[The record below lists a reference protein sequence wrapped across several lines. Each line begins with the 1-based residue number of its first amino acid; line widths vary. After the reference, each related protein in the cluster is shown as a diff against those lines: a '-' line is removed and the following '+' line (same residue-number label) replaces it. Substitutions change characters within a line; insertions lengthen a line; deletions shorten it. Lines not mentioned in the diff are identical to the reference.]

1 MLGQQ
6 LKKENYHLFVFSIVK
21 KRLWS
26 SFSLKKCRW
35 LVPCERVVLI
45 YRKQHTTTFVT
56 CHHGI
61 VAVQQWF
68 YYALYIM
75 DCASRVDQIPCLF
88 FLNVPFRHNSPCIS
102 SSYVVLEE
110 EGDGGSAGL
119 IYKLSR
125 HNQIS
130 LNSCMHAQLSGKN
143 RHQHRSWVSPPSWII
158 YGLSLSTHTLCKI
171 LLHLK
176 CILTSAPTTKPIIQY
191 QKRGVKWDGRRGYI
205 TPFVRRFR
213 IIHTLLY

>member
-1 MLGQQ
+1 MYNLNAHFNIGFFFWKWNQPENWGVKYFHLLGQYNSR
-6 LKKENYHLFVFSIVK
+6 LYHFLFCFFHSK
-21 KRLWS
+21 NKRLWS

-61 VAVQQWF
+61 VVVQQWF

-143 RHQHRSWVSPPSWII
+143 RHQHRSWESPPSWII
-158 YGLSLSTHTLCKI
+158 YGLSLSTHTL
-171 LLHLK
+171 
-176 CILTSAPTTKPIIQY
+176 
-191 QKRGVKWDGRRGYI
+191 
-205 TPFVRRFR
+205 
-213 IIHTLLY
+213 

>member
-1 MLGQQ
+1 MIIIFFEKMQMIGSMWESRPNLQ
-6 LKKENYHLFVFSIVK
+6 KTTYYYI
-21 KRLWS
+21 
-26 SFSLKKCRW
+26 CD
-35 LVPCERVVLI
+35 VPSN
-45 YRKQHTTTFVT
+45 
-56 CHHGI
+56 HGI

-102 SSYVVLEE
+102 SSYVVLEK

-143 RHQHRSWVSPPSWII
+143 RQQQKPAVTVPPLELFMVWVS
-158 YGLSLSTHTLCKI
+158 LHTH
-171 LLHLK
+171 
-176 CILTSAPTTKPIIQY
+176 
-191 QKRGVKWDGRRGYI
+191 
-205 TPFVRRFR
+205 FVRSYY
-213 IIHTLLY
+213 T

>member
-1 MLGQQ
+1 MIIIFFEKMQMIGSMWESRPNLQ
-6 LKKENYHLFVFSIVK
+6 KTTYYYI
-21 KRLWS
+21 
-26 SFSLKKCRW
+26 CD
-35 LVPCERVVLI
+35 VPSN
-45 YRKQHTTTFVT
+45 
-56 CHHGI
+56 HGI

-110 EGDGGSAGL
+110 EGDGGGSAGL

-143 RHQHRSWVSPPSWII
+143 RHQYRSWVSPPSWII

-213 IIHTLLY
+213 KIHSLLY

>member
-1 MLGQQ
+1 MKSTWKLRSQIFSLAGSIK
-6 LKKENYHLFVFSIVK
+6 LKKKDYIIFCFVFFHSK
-21 KRLWS
+21 NKRLWS

-110 EGDGGSAGL
+110 EGDGGGSAGL

-158 YGLSLSTHTLCKI
+158 YGLSLSTHTL
-171 LLHLK
+171 
-176 CILTSAPTTKPIIQY
+176 
-191 QKRGVKWDGRRGYI
+191 
-205 TPFVRRFR
+205 
-213 IIHTLLY
+213 

>member
-1 MLGQQ
+1 MIIIFFEKMQMIGSMWESRPNLQ
-6 LKKENYHLFVFSIVK
+6 KTTYYYI
-21 KRLWS
+21 
-26 SFSLKKCRW
+26 CD
-35 LVPCERVVLI
+35 VPSN
-45 YRKQHTTTFVT
+45 
-56 CHHGI
+56 HGI

-110 EGDGGSAGL
+110 EGDGGGSAGL

-143 RHQHRSWVSPPSWII
+143 RHQYRSWVSPPPLLNYLWSE
-158 YGLSLSTHTLCKI
+158 SLYTH
-171 LLHLK
+171 
-176 CILTSAPTTKPIIQY
+176 
-191 QKRGVKWDGRRGYI
+191 
-205 TPFVRRFR
+205 FVRSYY
-213 IIHTLLY
+213 T

>member
-1 MLGQQ
+1 MIIFFEKMQMIGSMWESRPNLQ
-6 LKKENYHLFVFSIVK
+6 KTTYYYI
-21 KRLWS
+21 
-26 SFSLKKCRW
+26 CD
-35 LVPCERVVLI
+35 VPSN
-45 YRKQHTTTFVT
+45 
-56 CHHGI
+56 HGI

-143 RHQHRSWVSPPSWII
+143 RQHLLNYLWTRPA
-158 YGLSLSTHTLCKI
+158 KI

-176 CILTSAPTTKPIIQY
+176 CILTSTEPVVGI
-191 QKRGVKWDGRRGYI
+191 
-205 TPFVRRFR
+205 
-213 IIHTLLY
+213 